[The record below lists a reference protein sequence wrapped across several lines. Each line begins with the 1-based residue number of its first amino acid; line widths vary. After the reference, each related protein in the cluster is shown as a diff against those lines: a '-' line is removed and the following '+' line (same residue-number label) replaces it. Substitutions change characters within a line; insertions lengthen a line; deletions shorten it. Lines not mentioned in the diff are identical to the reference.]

1 MEKGTKPRKTGIFL
15 TIAAIFAVVSIVS
28 AIMLYLELRQSKK
41 EADTF
46 AELAAMRLPTKE
58 SEAAA
63 PTGVPKV
70 PASTPVQAIR
80 TPDPNAP
87 EPDDA
92 VPAQEEPEEEPTAEP
107 EPEPTP
113 LARYLPLYER
123 NHDYFGWLT
132 IPETKVDYPV
142 MHSPDRP
149 LQYLEHDFDGK
160 FAYAGV
166 PFMDG
171 ECDRDGNVYLIYGH
185 RMRNGSIFG
194 GLGAYMDKQ
203 FWEKQ
208 PIIHFDTLYEERTY
222 MVIVAMHARVLE
234 SGEQNGFRYYNYTSL
249 DTEEDFDEYMRQ
261 AHKLAMYDTGLTA
274 SYGDELLVLSTCD
287 NFTQDGRLVII
298 AKRIMD

>member
-1 MEKGTKPRKTGIFL
+1 MKVPSDYGKRNKTKKNCHISYNRSDTCSSVDRFRDH
-15 TIAAIFAVVSIVS
+15 AVS
-28 AIMLYLELRQSKK
+28 R
-41 EADTF
+41 
-46 AELAAMRLPTKE
+46 
-58 SEAAA
+58 AAA
-63 PTGVPKV
+63 VEEGSGYVRGTGGHA
-70 PASTPVQAIR
+70 ASQ
-80 TPDPNAP
+80 
-87 EPDDA
+87 
-92 VPAQEEPEEEPTAEP
+92 PEEEPTAEP

-149 LQYLEHDFDGK
+149 LHYLEHDFDGK

-185 RMRNGSIFG
+185 HMRDGSIFG
-194 GLGAYMDKQ
+194 GLVAYMDKQ

>member
-1 MEKGTKPRKTGIFL
+1 MEKGTKPRKTVIFL

-28 AIMLYLELRQSKK
+28 AIMLYGELRQSKK

-46 AELAAMRLPTKE
+46 AELAAMRLPK
-58 SEAAA
+58 
-63 PTGVPKV
+63 
-70 PASTPVQAIR
+70 
-80 TPDPNAP
+80 
-87 EPDDA
+87 
-92 VPAQEEPEEEPTAEP
+92 EEPEEEPTAEP

-171 ECDRDGNVYLIYGH
+171 ECDPDGNVYLIYGH

-194 GLGAYMDKQ
+194 GLVAYMDKR

-287 NFTQDGRLVII
+287 NITHDGRFVVI
-298 AKRIMD
+298 AKRIA

>member
-15 TIAAIFAVVSIVS
+15 TIAAIFAVVSIVA
-28 AIMLYLELRQSKK
+28 AIMLYGELRQSKK

-46 AELAAMRLPTKE
+46 AELAAMRLPAKE
-58 SEAAA
+58 GETAA

-80 TPDPNAP
+80 TPDPNAS

-92 VPAQEEPEEEPTAEP
+92 APAQEEPEEEPTAEP

-160 FAYAGV
+160 F
-166 PFMDG
+166 DG
-171 ECDRDGNVYLIYGH
+171 ECDPDGNVYLIYGH

-194 GLGAYMDKQ
+194 GLVAYMDKR

-287 NFTQDGRLVII
+287 NITHDGRFVVI
-298 AKRIMD
+298 AKRIA

>member
-1 MEKGTKPRKTGIFL
+1 MEKGTKPRKTVIFH
-15 TIAAIFAVVSIVS
+15 TIAAILAVVSIVS

-58 SEAAA
+58 GEAAA

-70 PASTPVQAIR
+70 PAFTPVQAVR

-87 EPDDA
+87 EPDDT

-149 LQYLEHDFDGK
+149 LHYLEHDFDGK

-185 RMRNGSIFG
+185 HMRNGSIFG
-194 GLGAYMDKQ
+194 GLVAYMDKR